1 MLKSYFDLQ
10 WASVKVGIVFSTLGI
25 PPNVWTVFSLV
36 PAIAGFW
43 ALTTHNLA
51 AALALFIASGFID
64 IVDGAVA
71 RVTKSVS
78 NLGAFLDG
86 IIDRYVEILMYLGL
100 AYYLKGAPDL
110 FIPSEIWIMVLIFG
124 TLMPSF
130 VRAYADHRDVVC
142 DRDDQ
147 RRMGGVIERFERLSI
162 VYLGMLAGIVWG
174 TSLLTAAIALAAVA
188 TNLTALQRIAY
199 VVSYKKKG

>member
-10 WASVKVGIVFSTLGI
+10 WASVKVGIVFSKLGI
-25 PPNVWTVFSLV
+25 PPNIWTVFSLL
-36 PAIAGFW
+36 PALAGFW
-43 ALTTHNLA
+43 ALYTHNLG
-51 AALALFIASGFID
+51 LALILFIISGFID
-64 IVDGAVA
+64 IIDGAVA

-86 IIDRYVEILMYLGL
+86 IIDRYVEIIMYLGL

-110 FIPSEIWIMVLIFG
+110 FIPSEIWIMLLVFG
-124 TLMPSF
+124 ALMPSF
-130 VRAYADHRDVVC
+130 VRAYADHRDVVS

-162 VYLGMLAGIVWG
+162 VYVGMLAGIIWG
-174 TSLLTAAIALAAVA
+174 TSLLLAAIAVTAVA
-188 TNLTALQRIAY
+188 TNLTALQRIHY